1 MSSERRWWI
10 LAIVSLAVS
19 CSPGAHGPGA
29 SAHDAATRPVD
40 ASGGHLLLVGGGS
53 RPDDVMRLFVEL
65 GGGADGRILV
75 LPMASADEDTGA
87 FYEDELRE
95 HGAVHVET
103 LQVADRRDAMRPSAL
118 DAMNRATAV
127 WFSGGDQSRIAS
139 RLVDTPLLEALV
151 ALRARGGVIGGT
163 SAGTACQSDPMLV
176 GAGDEEVL
184 ERGNIGTTR
193 GLGLFEGVVVDQHFV
208 ARRRQNRLLSVVL
221 EHPTK
226 IGLGIDEATAVWAKP
241 DGTIEVLGE
250 GPVFVFDARE
260 ARVAEGRV
268 LGAANLRTAVLVPG
282 QRYDL
287 FRGVLVE

>member
-1 MSSERRWWI
+1 MCFERLVRL
-10 LAIVSLAVS
+10 LAIAIGVAS
-19 CSPGAHGPGA
+19 CAPHAPSAPPTVADAGAA
-29 SAHDAATRPVD
+29 D

-53 RPDDVMRLFVEL
+53 RPEAVMQLFVEL
-65 GGGADGRILV
+65 GGGAEGRFLV

-103 LQVADRRDAMRPSAL
+103 LQIADRRDAMRPSAL
-118 DAMNRATAV
+118 DAMQRATAV

-184 ERGNIGTTR
+184 ERGNIGTAR

-221 EHPTK
+221 ENPTK

-241 DGTIEVLGE
+241 DGSIEVLGE

-260 ARVAEGRV
+260 ARVAEGRI
-268 LGAANLRTAVLVPG
+268 LGASNVRTAVLVPG

-287 FRGVLVE
+287 ARATLLD

>member
-1 MSSERRWWI
+1 MSFDRV
-10 LAIVSLAVS
+10 LVFVVAFAS
-19 CSPGAHGPGA
+19 CAPAAHTPSPTPIAR
-29 SAHDAATRPVD
+29 DAAAGPSPV
-40 ASGGHLLLVGGGS
+40 SGGHLLLVGGGS
-53 RPDDVMRLFVEL
+53 RPEAVMELFVEL
-65 GGGADGRILV
+65 GGGAEGRFLV
-75 LPMASADEDTGA
+75 MPMASADEDTGA

-95 HGAVHVET
+95 HGAVNVET
-103 LQVADRRDAMRPSAL
+103 LEVADRRDAMRPSAL
-118 DAMNRATAV
+118 DAMRRATAV

-151 ALRARGGVIGGT
+151 ALRDRGGVVGGT

-176 GAGDEEVL
+176 GTGDEEVI
-184 ERGNIGTTR
+184 ERGNIGVAR
-193 GLGLFEGVVVDQHFV
+193 GLGLFDGVVVDQHFV

-221 EHPTK
+221 ENPTQ

-260 ARVAEGRV
+260 ARVADGSV
-268 LGAANLRTAVLVPG
+268 LGATNVRTAVLVPG

-287 FRGVLVE
+287 ARAELIE